1 MKTITVFLA
10 SSNEL
15 NNDRNSFQALI
26 AKLDDIYEPR
36 GIRIKC
42 RRWEDFPAYCTGER
56 TQDVYNQ
63 TVRSCDMCICL
74 FHKEAGQYTLEE
86 FNQALDAYQV
96 SHTRPKTFVY
106 IRALVEGEVET
117 GELKAFKD
125 ELFQSIGHYW
135 CNYACDDAMNLHFV
149 MQLER
154 LMPDMG
160 LAAGDSSQ
168 LQVEEGKVT
177 LQGVKIADYTHLPFA
192 AANHEYSSL
201 KEKYA
206 QLDKDITQL
215 RALGIADTHD
225 LLREKVIDRQKCH
238 EQIIN
243 MEKQLLDMAFLVNKS
258 ISSNSPMSERKRLA
272 IEMFEQGNI
281 KGVINVLNEEDMAS
295 EAKQAELEIARGRQL
310 VESGNELIAKGIQTI
325 QSQVEDYILRAKALM
340 LDIDNS
346 DRFSFACNAYE
357 RAVELTRNHLSQA
370 ELADRLDDYC
380 CFLYENNQFTKCEAY
395 MEVCMSVRADLCREH
410 PETYEPDLADSYN
423 KFGILYSDTQRF
435 QESEEMY
442 KLALDI
448 HERLAKANPQAYETA
463 LADSYNNLGNLY
475 YATQRFHESEAMYK
489 SALAI
494 RERLAKA
501 NPQASESVLADSY
514 NNLAVLYKDTQRF
527 QESEEMQKLAL
538 AIYERLAKA
547 NPQAYEPALAAS
559 YNNLAVLYSDTQ
571 RFQESEEM
579 YKLALAICERLAKA
593 NPQAY
598 EPALARSYNNLA
610 ILYSYTQRLQESG
623 SMHKSAL
630 AIYERLAKANPQAYE
645 PALANSYNNLAN
657 LYSDT
662 QRFQESEAIYK
673 SALAIRERL
682 AKVNPQAYEPDLAA
696 SYYNLGI
703 LYSDTQRLQESE
715 EMYNLALAIRERLA
729 KANPQAYEPD
739 LAGSYNNLAIVYYGT
754 ERIQECEEMFKSA
767 LAIYEHLAEDDPQV
781 YGSDLARTYS
791 NLAIVYNETQR
802 FAESEEMANAA
813 AAIRERLGIE

>member
-15 NNDRNSFQALI
+15 NYDRNSFQALI

-56 TQDVYNQ
+56 TQDVYNK
-63 TVRSCDMCICL
+63 TVRSCDMCICM
-74 FHKEAGQYTLEE
+74 FHKEAGQYTIEE
-86 FNQALDAYQV
+86 FEQALDEYRTNH
-96 SHTRPKTFVY
+96 SHPKTFVY

-117 GELKAFKD
+117 DELKAFKD
-125 ELFQSIGHYW
+125 QLFKSIGHYW
-135 CNYACDDAMNLHFV
+135 CNYACDDSMNLHFV

-154 LMPDMG
+154 LIPDMG
-160 LAAGDSSQ
+160 LSAGDSSQ
-168 LQVEEGKVT
+168 LKVEEGNVT
-177 LQGVKIADYTHLPFA
+177 LQGIKIADYTNLPFA
-192 AANHEYSSL
+192 AANPEYCNL

-215 RALGIADTHD
+215 RALGIDDTHD

-243 MEKQLLDMAFLVNKS
+243 MEKQLLDMAFQVNKS

-281 KGVINVLNEEDMAS
+281 KGVINVLNEEDMVS

-310 VESGNELIAKGIQTI
+310 VQSGNDLIEKGIQTI
-325 QSQVEDYILRAKALM
+325 QAQVEEYILRAKALM
-340 LDIDNS
+340 LDFDNA
-346 DRFSFACNAYE
+346 DRFSLACNAYE

-370 ELADRLDDYC
+370 ELAYQLNEYY
-380 CFLYENNQFTKCEAY
+380 CFLSDNNQFTKCEAY
-395 MEVCMSVRADLCREH
+395 IEESVSIRAELCREH
-410 PETYEPDLADSYN
+410 PEMYEPDLAVSYN
-423 KFGILYSDTQRF
+423 NFGNLYYATQRF
-435 QESEEMY
+435 QESEAMY
-442 KLALDI
+442 KSALAI
-448 HERLAKANPQAYETA
+448 YERLAKANPQAYELD
-463 LADSYNNLGNLY
+463 LADSYYNLANLY
-475 YATQRFHESEAMYK
+475 SDTQRFQESEAMYK

-501 NPQASESVLADSY
+501 NPQAYEPALADSY
-514 NNLAVLYKDTQRF
+514 NNLAILYKNTQWF
-527 QESEEMQKLAL
+527 QESEEMHKS
-538 AIYERLAKA
+538 AIAIRERLAKA
-547 NPQAYEPALAAS
+547 NPQAYESVLA
-559 YNNLAVLYSDTQ
+559 D
-571 RFQESEEM
+571 
-579 YKLALAICERLAKA
+579 
-593 NPQAY
+593 
-598 EPALARSYNNLA
+598 
-610 ILYSYTQRLQESG
+610 
-623 SMHKSAL
+623 
-630 AIYERLAKANPQAYE
+630 
-645 PALANSYNNLAN
+645 SYNNLAN

-662 QRFQESEAIYK
+662 QRFQESEEMYK
-673 SALAIRERL
+673 S
-682 AKVNPQAYEPDLAA
+682 
-696 SYYNLGI
+696 
-703 LYSDTQRLQESE
+703 
-715 EMYNLALAIRERLA
+715 ALAIRERLA

-813 AAIRERLGIE
+813 AEIRERLGIE

>member
-15 NNDRNSFQALI
+15 NYDRNSFQALI

-56 TQDVYNQ
+56 TQDVYNK
-63 TVRSCDMCICL
+63 TVRSCDMCICM
-74 FHKEAGQYTLEE
+74 FHKEAGQYTVEE
-86 FNQALDAYQV
+86 FEQALDEYRTNH
-96 SHTRPKTFVY
+96 SHPKTFVY

-117 GELKAFKD
+117 DELKAFKD
-125 ELFQSIGHYW
+125 ELFKSIGHYW
-135 CNYACDDAMNLHFV
+135 CNYACDDSMNLHFV

-154 LMPDMG
+154 LIPDMG
-160 LAAGDSSQ
+160 LSAGDSSQ
-168 LQVEEGKVT
+168 LKVEEGNVT
-177 LQGVKIADYTHLPFA
+177 LQGIKIADYTNLPFA
-192 AANHEYSSL
+192 AANPEYCNL

-215 RALGIADTHD
+215 RALGIDDTHD
-225 LLREKVIDRQKCH
+225 LLREKIIDRQKCH

-243 MEKQLLDMAFLVNKS
+243 MEKQLLDMACLVNKS

-310 VESGNELIAKGIQTI
+310 VESGNELIAKGIQVI
-325 QSQVEDYILRAKALM
+325 QAQVEDHILRAKALM

-346 DRFSFACNAYE
+346 DRFSLACNAYE

-410 PETYEPDLADSYN
+410 PETYEPELADSYN

-475 YATQRFHESEAMYK
+475 YDTQRLQESEAMYK
-489 SALAI
+489 LAIAI

-501 NPQASESVLADSY
+501 NQ
-514 NNLAVLYKDTQRF
+514 
-527 QESEEMQKLAL
+527 
-538 AIYERLAKA
+538 
-547 NPQAYEPALAAS
+547 QAYEPDL
-559 YNNLAVLYSDTQ
+559 
-571 RFQESEEM
+571 
-579 YKLALAICERLAKA
+579 
-593 NPQAY
+593 
-598 EPALARSYNNLA
+598 
-610 ILYSYTQRLQESG
+610 SG
-623 SMHKSAL
+623 S
-630 AIYERLAKANPQAYE
+630 Y
-645 PALANSYNNLAN
+645 YNLGN
-657 LYSDT
+657 LYYAT
-662 QRFQESEAIYK
+662 QRFQESEAMYK
-673 SALAIRERL
+673 SAI
-682 AKVNPQAYEPDLAA
+682 
-696 SYYNLGI
+696 
-703 LYSDTQRLQESE
+703 
-715 EMYNLALAIRERLA
+715 AIRERLA
-729 KANPQAYEPD
+729 KANPQAYGPA
-739 LAGSYNNLAIVYYGT
+739 LAVSYNNLAILYYGT
-754 ERIQECEEMFKSA
+754 ERIQECEEMFK
-767 LAIYEHLAEDDPQV
+767 LAIAIRKHLAEDDPQL
-781 YGSDLARTYS
+781 YGSDLALAYS
-791 NLAIVYNETQR
+791 NLAILYNATHR
-802 FAESEEMANAA
+802 YAESEEMANTA
-813 AAIRERLGIE
+813 AAIRERLGLE

>member
-15 NNDRNSFQALI
+15 NYDRNSFQALI

-56 TQDVYNQ
+56 TQDVYNK
-63 TVRSCDMCICL
+63 TVRSCDMCICM
-74 FHKEAGQYTLEE
+74 FHKEAGQYTVEE
-86 FNQALDAYQV
+86 FEQALDEYRTNH
-96 SHTRPKTFVY
+96 SHPKTFVY

-117 GELKAFKD
+117 DELKAFKD
-125 ELFQSIGHYW
+125 ELFKSIGHYW
-135 CNYACDDAMNLHFV
+135 CNYACDDSMNLHFV

-154 LMPDMG
+154 LIPDMG
-160 LAAGDSSQ
+160 LSAGDSSQ
-168 LQVEEGKVT
+168 LKVEEGNVT
-177 LQGVKIADYTHLPFA
+177 LQGIKIADYTNLPFA
-192 AANHEYSSL
+192 AANPEYCNL

-215 RALGIADTHD
+215 RALGIDDTHD
-225 LLREKVIDRQKCH
+225 LLREKIIDRQKCH

-243 MEKQLLDMAFLVNKS
+243 MEKQLLDMACLVNKS

-310 VESGNELIAKGIQTI
+310 VESGNELIAKGIQVI
-325 QSQVEDYILRAKALM
+325 QAQVEDYILRAKALM

-346 DRFSFACNAYE
+346 DRFSLACNAYE

-410 PETYEPDLADSYN
+410 PETYEPVLADSYN

-501 NPQASESVLADSY
+501 NQQAYEPDLSGSY
-514 NNLAVLYKDTQRF
+514 YNLGNLYYATQRL
-527 QESEEMQKLAL
+527 QESEAMYKS
-538 AIYERLAKA
+538 AIAIRERLAKA
-547 NPQAYEPALAAS
+547 NPQAYEPDLAAS
-559 YNNLAVLYSDTQ
+559 YNNFGTLYSDTQ
-571 RFQESEEM
+571 RFHESEAM
-579 YKLALAICERLAKA
+579 CKSALAIRERLAKA

-598 EPALARSYNNLA
+598 EPDLAVSYNNLGN
-610 ILYSYTQRLQESG
+610 LYYATRRFQDSEV
-623 SMHKSAL
+623 MHK
-630 AIYERLAKANPQAYE
+630 
-645 PALANSYNNLAN
+645 
-657 LYSDT
+657 
-662 QRFQESEAIYK
+662 
-673 SALAIRERL
+673 
-682 AKVNPQAYEPDLAA
+682 
-696 SYYNLGI
+696 
-703 LYSDTQRLQESE
+703 
-715 EMYNLALAIRERLA
+715 LALAIRERLA

-739 LAGSYNNLAIVYYGT
+739 LAISYNNLAILYSDIQRLQESEAMYKLAIAIRERLAKANQQAYEPDLSSSYYNLGNLYYAT
-754 ERIQECEEMFKSA
+754 QRLQESEAMYKSAIAIRERLAKANPQAYEPDLADSYNNLAILYRHTQRFQESEEMFKSA
-767 LAIYEHLAEDDPQV
+767 LAIYEHLAEDDPKL
-781 YGSDLARTYS
+781 YGADLAQSYS
-791 NLAIVYNETQR
+791 CLAILYNETQR
-802 FAESEEMANAA
+802 FAESEEMANTA

>member
-15 NNDRNSFQALI
+15 NYDRNSFQALI

-56 TQDVYNQ
+56 TQDVYNK
-63 TVRSCDMCICL
+63 TVRSCDMCICM
-74 FHKEAGQYTLEE
+74 FHKEAGQYTVEE
-86 FNQALDAYQV
+86 FEQALDEYRTNH
-96 SHTRPKTFVY
+96 SHPKTFVY

-117 GELKAFKD
+117 DELKAFKD

-135 CNYACDDAMNLHFV
+135 CNYACDDSMNLHFV

-154 LMPDMG
+154 LIPDMG
-160 LAAGDSSQ
+160 LSAGDSSQ
-168 LQVEEGKVT
+168 LKVEEGNVT
-177 LQGVKIADYTHLPFA
+177 LQGIKIADYTNLPFA
-192 AANHEYSSL
+192 AANPEYCNL

-215 RALGIADTHD
+215 RALGIDDTHD
-225 LLREKVIDRQKCH
+225 LLREKIIDRQKCH

-243 MEKQLLDMAFLVNKS
+243 MEKQLLDMACLVNKS

-310 VESGNELIAKGIQTI
+310 VESGNELIAKGIQVI
-325 QSQVEDYILRAKALM
+325 QAQVEDYILRAKALM

-346 DRFSFACNAYE
+346 DRFSLACNAYE

-494 RERLAKA
+494 
-501 NPQASESVLADSY
+501 
-514 NNLAVLYKDTQRF
+514 
-527 QESEEMQKLAL
+527 
-538 AIYERLAKA
+538 
-547 NPQAYEPALAAS
+547 
-559 YNNLAVLYSDTQ
+559 
-571 RFQESEEM
+571 
-579 YKLALAICERLAKA
+579 CERLAKA

-598 EPALARSYNNLA
+598 EPDLAASYNNLGT
-610 ILYSYTQRLQESG
+610 LYSDTQRFHESEA
-623 SMHKSAL
+623 MCKSAL
-630 AIYERLAKANPQAYE
+630 AIRERLAKANPQAYE
-645 PALANSYNNLAN
+645 PDLAVSYNNLGN
-657 LYSDT
+657 LYYAT
-662 QRFQESEAIYK
+662 RRFQDSEVMHK
-673 SALAIRERL
+673 
-682 AKVNPQAYEPDLAA
+682 
-696 SYYNLGI
+696 
-703 LYSDTQRLQESE
+703 
-715 EMYNLALAIRERLA
+715 LALAIRERLA

-739 LAGSYNNLAIVYYGT
+739 LAISYNNLAILYSDIQRLQESEAMYKLAIAIRERLAKANQQAYEPDLSGSYYNLGNLYYATQRFQESEAMYKLAIAIRERLAKANPQAYEPDLAASYNNLAIVYYCT
-754 ERIQECEEMFKSA
+754 ERIQECEELFKA
-767 LAIYEHLAEDDPQV
+767 TIAIREHLAEGAPQE
-781 YGSDLARTYS
+781 YGPALAQAYS
-791 NLAIVYNETQR
+791 NLAILYNETQR
-802 FAESEEMANAA
+802 YAESEAMANTA